1 MSKGIGGHLRRAFV
15 RGLFVLIPVV
25 LTYMVLKLLFDIVDG
40 VLQPLVEGVFGNRIP
55 GLGLLFLAVLVY
67 LTGLLVANVLG
78 RRIVELLKGGLLRIP
93 VVSNVYST
101 SGKLIDSFSGSSDMG
116 FKRVVAIEHPRRGAW
131 TLGFLTSF
139 IDEAPSKPYGH
150 SLHTHRS
157 HAQLGLGGHPSRRRG
172 LRYRPVH
179 RHGDEPG
186 FVRRHY
192 GAITIQAD
200 GASGRVIY
208 ISRRCLIA

>member
-1 MSKGIGGHLRRAFV
+1 MSNGIGGHLRRAFV

-40 VLQPLVEGVFGNRIP
+40 VLQPLVEAVFGSRVP
-55 GLGLLFLAVLVY
+55 GLGLLFLAALVY

-139 IDEAPSKPYGH
+139 IEEAPGKRMAIVYIPTAPMPNSGWVAILPVEEVYDTDL
-150 SLHTHRS
+150 SIDTAMNLVLS
-157 HAQLGLGGHPSRRRG
+157 GGITAPSRYERMA
-172 LRYRPVH
+172 LAE
-179 RHGDEPG
+179 D
-186 FVRRHY
+186 
-192 GAITIQAD
+192 
-200 GASGRVIY
+200 
-208 ISRRCLIA
+208 

>member
-1 MSKGIGGHLRRAFV
+1 MSRGIGGHLRRALV

-25 LTYMVLKLLFDIVDG
+25 LTYMVLKLLFDVVDG
-40 VLQPLVEGVFGNRIP
+40 VLQPLVEGVFGSRIP
-55 GLGLLFLAVLVY
+55 GLGLIFLAVLVY

-78 RRIVELLKGGLLRIP
+78 RRIVELLKRGLLRIP

-139 IDEAPSKPYGH
+139 IEEAPSKRMVIVYIPTAPMPNSGWVAILPVEEVYDTDL
-150 SLHTHRS
+150 SIDTAMNLVLS
-157 HAQLGLGGHPSRRRG
+157 GGITAPSRYERMA
-172 LRYRPVH
+172 LAE
-179 RHGDEPG
+179 D
-186 FVRRHY
+186 
-192 GAITIQAD
+192 
-200 GASGRVIY
+200 
-208 ISRRCLIA
+208 

>member
-40 VLQPLVEGVFGNRIP
+40 VLQPLVEGVFGSRIP
-55 GLGLLFLAVLVY
+55 GLGLLVLVVLVY
-67 LTGLLVANVLG
+67 LVGLLVANVLG

-93 VVSNVYST
+93 IVSNVYST

-139 IDEAPSKPYGH
+139 IDEAPSKCMAIVYIPTAPMPNSGWVAILPVEEVYDTDL
-150 SLHTHRS
+150 SIDTAMNLVLS
-157 HAQLGLGGHPSRRRG
+157 GGITAPSRYERMA
-172 LRYRPVH
+172 LAE
-179 RHGDEPG
+179 D
-186 FVRRHY
+186 
-192 GAITIQAD
+192 
-200 GASGRVIY
+200 
-208 ISRRCLIA
+208 

>member
-1 MSKGIGGHLRRAFV
+1 MSRGIGGHLRRAFV

-40 VLQPLVEGVFGNRIP
+40 VLQPLVEGIFGSRVP
-55 GLGLLFLAVLVY
+55 GLGLLFLVVLVY
-67 LTGLLVANVLG
+67 LVGLLIANALG

-139 IDEAPSKPYGH
+139 IEEAPSKRMAIVYIPTAPMPNSGWVAILPVEEVYDTDL
-150 SLHTHRS
+150 SIDTAMNMVLS
-157 HAQLGLGGHPSRRRG
+157 GGITAPSRYQRMA
-172 LRYRPVH
+172 LAE
-179 RHGDEPG
+179 D
-186 FVRRHY
+186 
-192 GAITIQAD
+192 
-200 GASGRVIY
+200 
-208 ISRRCLIA
+208 